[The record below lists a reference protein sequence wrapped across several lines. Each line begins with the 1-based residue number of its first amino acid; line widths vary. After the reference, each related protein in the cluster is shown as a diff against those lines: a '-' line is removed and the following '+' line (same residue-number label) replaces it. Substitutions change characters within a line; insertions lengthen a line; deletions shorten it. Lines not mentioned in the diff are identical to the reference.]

1 MLSAGKGLLT
11 ELSHSTRQESPPARR
26 IGRVCT
32 TAMSYTTQLLT
43 VRAEDNGA
51 NLLRGTTMLAVKRM
65 AH

>member
-11 ELSHSTRQESPPARR
+11 ELSHNTRQESPPAKR

-32 TAMSYTTQLLT
+32 TAMSYTAQLLT
-43 VRAEDNGA
+43 VRAKDNGA
-51 NLLRGTTMLAVKRM
+51 YLLRTTTLAVKRM